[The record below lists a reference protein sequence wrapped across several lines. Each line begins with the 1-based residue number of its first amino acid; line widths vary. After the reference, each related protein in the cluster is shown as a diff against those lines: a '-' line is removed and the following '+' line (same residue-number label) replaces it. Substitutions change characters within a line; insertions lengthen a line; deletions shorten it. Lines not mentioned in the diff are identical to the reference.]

1 MDEHVYL
8 LTIGLPLLAIVVVAA
23 MRHFSAIQQAKL
35 RFSHEEAYR
44 VIAEKAV
51 AAHTEAAASLASM
64 DASLSELKSRVTA
77 IEKILKE
84 VE

>member
-1 MDEHVYL
+1 MAEHVYL
-8 LTIGLPLLAIVVVAA
+8 LTIGLPLLAIVVIAA
-23 MRHFSAIQQAKL
+23 MRHFSAIQQARL

-51 AAHTEAAASLASM
+51 AAHTEAAAALTSM
-64 DASLSELKSRVTA
+64 DASLADLKARVST

>member
-44 VIAEKAV
+44 AIAEKAV

>member
-35 RFSHEEAYR
+35 RFAHEEAYR

-51 AAHTEAAASLASM
+51 TAHTEAAASLASM
-64 DASLSELKSRVTA
+64 DATLSELKSRVTA

>member
-35 RFSHEEAYR
+35 RFAHEEAYR
-44 VIAEKAV
+44 AIAEKAV
-51 AAHTEAAASLASM
+51 AAHTEAAASLESM
-64 DASLSELKSRVTA
+64 DATLSELKSRVTA